1 VKGEE
6 FFGKAKERRAIDDF
20 DVRGWSLSSMGTV
33 FLYWFYEQLGLHE
46 ASLVDVFFVASYLL
60 EVFGFFIIFCDLF
73 LERQTKQFLDWYARF
88 SFTHPQSFRWKG
100 VLIGFISFLVLMVIM
115 SWFVVFSDTLSSNWD
130 LFGPIFVGFIYV
142 GLVFVLIYPGFT
154 LLALKIKNDK
164 LLAMGVGTAMVGL
177 TLSTSAYINTLF
189 L

>member
-1 VKGEE
+1 MKGEE

-20 DVRGWSLSSMGTV
+20 DVRNWQLSSLAFV
-33 FLYWFYEQLGLHE
+33 AFYWFLVEPDLHKHT
-46 ASLVDVFFVASYLL
+46 SLVDVFFAASYLL
-60 EVFGFFIIFCDLF
+60 EVYGFVIIFCDLF

-88 SFTHPQSFRWKG
+88 SFTHPQSYRWKG
-100 VLIGFISFLVLMVIM
+100 VLILVIPPLVLTIFLRMLFDDFIY
-115 SWFVVFSDTLSSNWD
+115 SNWD
-130 LFGPIFVGFIYV
+130 LYGEIAAGSIHVL
-142 GLVFVLIYPGFT
+142 LVFILIYPGFT

-164 LLAMGVGTAMVGL
+164 LLAMGVGTTMVGL

>member
-1 VKGEE
+1 MML
-6 FFGKAKERRAIDDF
+6 FDDF
-20 DVRGWSLSSMGTV
+20 LR
-33 FLYWFYEQLGLHE
+33 
-46 ASLVDVFFVASYLL
+46 
-60 EVFGFFIIFCDLF
+60 
-73 LERQTKQFLDWYARF
+73 
-88 SFTHPQSFRWKG
+88 
-100 VLIGFISFLVLMVIM
+100 
-115 SWFVVFSDTLSSNWD
+115 SNWD
-130 LFGPIFVGFIYV
+130 LYGPIFAGFIHV